1 MASTG
6 KPSGTFRDDARWVDA
21 RLAVEFTLDFRD
33 DEGVRVISCSV
44 SRAALDDAARRSGP
58 IDAAVALRL
67 FRSFKGKIESV
78 VERKLSL
85 AQFEEDGFIRV
96 RTADL
101 NG

>member
-6 KPSGTFRDDARWVDA
+6 KSSGTFRDDARWVDA

-44 SRAALDDAARRSGP
+44 SRAALENAARRSGP
-58 IDAAVALRL
+58 INEAESLRL
-67 FRSFKGKIESV
+67 FKSFKDKIESV
-78 VERKLSL
+78 VARKISL